1 MTDTGN
7 HFPGP
12 GNTQGRH
19 FPVRSAII
27 AGFSTGNLMTE
38 QPSFKPLTGR
48 PLPFPLA
55 RIGIIGG
62 GQLGRMMVRKA
73 TQLGFSVII
82 LDPTPNSPAGQVAGH
97 QIVGDFFDPA
107 KLRELVE
114 LCDVTTFDIETIDST
129 ALEQLLDEG
138 YAILPS
144 PHLLAVIQNK
154 LTQKQL
160 LADKGIATGRFVE
173 LDDPR
178 EQALAEF
185 GYPLVQKA
193 QRGGYDGRGV
203 EIFPDDTKPGRIL
216 PIPSLLEEY
225 IDCEKELAVMV
236 ARGLDG
242 DTRVYPVVEM
252 VFDPEA
258 NILDRLLAPARI
270 TSKQAEAAQLLAME
284 TVRAIDGVGVFGI
297 ELFLAKDGRLLVN
310 EIAPR
315 THNSGHYTIEACVT
329 DQFEQQI
336 RAITGL
342 PLGSTEQLKPAVM
355 INLLGDPGYSGRTIV
370 EGLDRA
376 LAIEG
381 VAVHI
386 YGKTDSRT
394 MRKMG
399 HVTVIDDTIEAAS
412 AKADKV
418 RQALRIRGERSL

>member
-1 MTDTGN
+1 MS
-7 HFPGP
+7 H
-12 GNTQGRH
+12 
-19 FPVRSAII
+19 
-27 AGFSTGNLMTE
+27 NL
-38 QPSFKPLTGR
+38 SDR
-48 PLPFPLA
+48 ALPFPLA

-73 TQLGFSVII
+73 TQLGFAAIV

-107 KLRELVE
+107 KLRELAE
-114 LCDVTTFDIETIDST
+114 LSNVTTFDIETIDSH
-129 ALEQLLDEG
+129 ALEELLDEG
-138 YAILPS
+138 FSILPS
-144 PHLLAVIQNK
+144 PHLLATIQNK
-154 LTQKQL
+154 LSQKQL
-160 LADKGIATGRFVE
+160 LADQGIATGKFVE
-173 LDDPR
+173 LEEPTPA
-178 EQALAEF
+178 ALAEF

-203 EIFPDDTKPGRIL
+203 EIFHDDSEPERIL
-216 PIPSLLEEY
+216 PVPSLLEEY
-225 IDCEKELAVMV
+225 IDCELELAVMV

-242 DTRVYPVVEM
+242 ATRVYPVVEM
-252 VFDPEA
+252 VFDLEA
-258 NILDRLLAPARI
+258 NILDKLVAPARI
-270 TSKQAEAAQLLAME
+270 TPEQAQAAQDLAVKTIE
-284 TVRAIDGVGVFGI
+284 AIDGVGVFGV

-355 INLLGDPGYSGRTIV
+355 INLLGAAGSSGRTIV
-370 EGLDRA
+370 EGLDDA
-376 LAIEG
+376 LAIDG

-386 YGKTDSRT
+386 YGKAESRPL
-394 MRKMG
+394 RKMG

-412 AKADKV
+412 AKAEQV
-418 RQALRIRGERSL
+418 RELLKIRGERAL